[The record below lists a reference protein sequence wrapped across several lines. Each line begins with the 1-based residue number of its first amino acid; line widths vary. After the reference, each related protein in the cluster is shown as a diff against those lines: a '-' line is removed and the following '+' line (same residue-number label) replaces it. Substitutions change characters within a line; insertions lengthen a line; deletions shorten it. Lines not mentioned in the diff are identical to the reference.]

1 MSPVPSSRSAEAAA
15 AAAAVQGVEADL
27 LIELPGREP
36 VAARIYGQRAKGDT
50 APLVLH
56 FHGGT
61 FVCGGLDNGR
71 NVGRL
76 LAGAGAVVV
85 SLAYPLEPFPEPI
98 EVGYAAL
105 EWLYKQR
112 TKLGGKGA
120 LVYLAGEEAGGNL
133 AAAVALIAR
142 DRAHPPLAGQILLSP
157 MLDPCA
163 GTASLRKA
171 TNDAAECRWASGW
184 EKYLSCPSNAT
195 HPYAVPSGSLRL
207 AALAPALVLVGQDDA
222 MRDEAMTFAGRLRA
236 AGIEVTSSVLPG
248 AANWPKALYDPDN
261 EGCRDCAAN
270 VQQHFREF
278 FSATTPPPARPPAA
292 PEPS

>member
-1 MSPVPSSRSAEAAA
+1 MSPRPASRHTDVAPATPQ
-15 AAAAVQGVEADL
+15 AVEVDL
-27 LIELPGREP
+27 TIDLPDRAP
-36 VAARIYGQRAKGDT
+36 VKARVYGERARGAT
-50 APLVLH
+50 VPLVLH

-61 FVCGGLDNGR
+61 FTCGGLDNGR

-112 TKLGGKGA
+112 TKMAGKGA
-120 LVYLAGEEAGGNL
+120 GVFLAGEEAGGNL
-133 AAAVALIAR
+133 AAAVAFIAR

-163 GTASLRKA
+163 GTASIRDA
-171 TNDAAECRWASGW
+171 TADSVQCKWATGW
-184 EKYLSCPSNAT
+184 EKYLACPMNST
-195 HPYAVPSGSLRL
+195 HPYAVPGSSLRL
-207 AALAPALVLVGQDDA
+207 ASLARTLVLVGQDDA
-222 MRDEAMTFAGRLRA
+222 MRDEALTFAGRLRA
-236 AGIEVTSSVLPG
+236 AGIDVTSSVLPG
-248 AANWPKALYDPDN
+248 AANWPQALYEPGDP
-261 EGCRDCAAN
+261 GCTGCEAS

-278 FSATTPPPARPPAA
+278 FSASTPPPK
-292 PEPS
+292 